1 MRKIL
6 LLSLVLFFV
15 KANAQTDLDKL
26 RNDIVNFT
34 YGYVDP
40 AADLAVNIAQSN
52 WTNSAKVNKQWKV
65 SFSLAGN
72 YIFVGNDNKTVTL
85 NNSDLEILTIVGG
98 QPSAEVPTIL
108 GGYTDVQLEGN
119 VDLLDNGTVSHLQF
133 YAPNGMGS
141 KTIASYAIQ
150 ANMGLGYNTDLFLR
164 YVPETKIDE
173 VINKGY
179 GFGLKH
185 NVSRWFKGFEAKK
198 IDLALFISYA
208 KFNISNDI
216 IFNIPGEQIDRSVAD
231 GSTINYQILAS
242 KGINDTFAIN
252 FNFAYLINSY
262 TPSFEGTGALLLPIL
277 NDGLA
282 KDAKKVSSIK
292 IDLGAS
298 YKYRNFDFY
307 TSFAYSS
314 FPNIS
319 LGINYNL

>member
-1 MRKIL
+1 MKKIL
-6 LLSLVLFFV
+6 FIALLFSVG
-15 KANAQTDLDKL
+15 KNYAQTDLEKL

-65 SFSLAGN
+65 SFSLLGN
-72 YIFVGNDNKTVTL
+72 YIFVGDANKTVVL

-98 QPSAEVPTIL
+98 QTSAVIPTIL
-108 GGYTDVQLEGN
+108 GGYTDVQLEGD
-119 VDLLDNGTVSHLQF
+119 VDLLGSGTISHLQF

-150 ANMGLGYNTDLFLR
+150 ANMGLGYDTDLFLR

-179 GFGLKH
+179 GLGLKH
-185 NVSRWFKGFEAKK
+185 NFSRWFKGFEAKK

-231 GSTINYQILAS
+231 GSTTNYQILAS
-242 KGINDTFAIN
+242 KNIKDTFTLN
-252 FNFAYLINSY
+252 FNFAYLVNSY
-262 TPSFEGTGALLLPIL
+262 TPSFEGTGTLLLPIL

-282 KDAKKVSSIK
+282 KDAKTVSSIK

-298 YKYRNFDFY
+298 YKYKNFDFY
-307 TSFAYSS
+307 TSFAYSN

-319 LGINYNL
+319 MGINYNL